1 MTTLFSVCELP
12 PDAVELGRIGE
23 AWGIKGWVKLHAHSA
38 APDALLGASEWF
50 LQRPTPPHDRQ
61 FAAFAGTVNV
71 QVEQIKPHA
80 DTLVA
85 LLAGMADRSAAEALK
100 GVRIF
105 VSRSHFPAS
114 TDPDEFYWVDLLGLK
129 VVNRE
134 GVALG
139 VVQDLM
145 ATGPTSVLVLSHE
158 QDGKPAERLIP
169 FVSAYVD
176 KVDIVAGLITVD
188 WQPDY

>member
-1 MTTLFSVCELP
+1 MTPLFSACELP
-12 PDAVELGRIGE
+12 SDAVELGRIGE
-23 AWGIKGWVKLHAHSA
+23 AWGIKGWVKVHAHSA
-38 APDALLGASEWF
+38 TPDALLDATEWF

-61 FAAFAGTVNV
+61 FAAFNGTVSVQLV
-71 QVEQIKPHA
+71 QVKPHA

-85 LLAGMADRSAAEALK
+85 LLQGMADRNAAEALK
-100 GVRIF
+100 GARIF
-105 VSRSHFPAS
+105 VSRSQFPAS
-114 TDPDEFYWVDLLGLK
+114 ADPDEFYWVDLMGLK

-134 GVALG
+134 GVSLG

-145 ATGPTSVLVLSHE
+145 STGPTSVLVLAFE
-158 QDGKPAERLIP
+158 QDGKAAERMIP

-176 KVDIVAGLITVD
+176 KVDKAAGLITVD